1 MEYWEGFFLGKYW
14 TDSDY
19 HDSRHRFLF
28 LSISFVVFLLTVAK
42 VIMPSKIDFLF
53 PFSQPVHLVIGLV
66 LLLVLPLIASK
77 FYRMHPIVRVVILLL
92 YCLQYFFLLIS
103 FVQFFADL
111 LAIDF
116 STLPDLFLKMLDQIM
131 VFSGNLF
138 NFLGGLGS
146 TIASVAGG
154 IVIGGI
160 IAVLAVLFSVFL
172 PLVYLMLFR
181 ILQRCVDAII
191 YKVQHKRTSMVKQSK
206 V

>member
-19 HDSRHRFLF
+19 HDSHHRFLF
-28 LSISFVVFLLTVAK
+28 LSISFVVFLLTAAK
-42 VIMPSKIDFLF
+42 VFMPSRIDFLF
-53 PFSQPVHLVIGLV
+53 PFSLPVHLIIGIV
-66 LLLVLPLIASK
+66 LLIVLPFIASK
-77 FYRMHPIVRVVILLL
+77 FYRMYPIVRVIILLL
-92 YCLQYFFLLIS
+92 YLLQYFFLLIS
-103 FVQFFADL
+103 FVQFFARL

-154 IVIGGI
+154 IIIGGI
-160 IAVLAVLFSVFL
+160 IAVIAFLFSVFL
-172 PLVYLMLFR
+172 PLVYIMLFR
-181 ILQRCVDAII
+181 VLQRCVDAIV
-191 YKVQHKRTSMVKQSK
+191 YKLQNNRKRIPEKSK
-206 V
+206 A